1 MRNGIYFDNQSNQK
15 RKPEF
20 RGVSFMWR
28 DSISALDKKRSRILQ
43 AGGRD
48 KIEKQHKSGKLT
60 ARERID
66 MLFDPGTFVEV
77 DNFIESRIDD
87 FGLDKKRV
95 PGDGV
100 VTGYGEINGRTVFVS
115 SEDFTVIG
123 GSLGEYHSM
132 KIARIQDMAYDM
144 KAPIIMIND
153 SGGARIE
160 EGIDSLSGYAN
171 IFLRN
176 TKASGVIP
184 QIAVIVGPCSGGAC
198 YSPAICDY
206 IFMVDKIGKMF
217 ITGPQVVKTV
227 VNEECTVDELGG
239 ASVHATKSGVTHF
252 TYKDEQTCF
261 EGVRKLLSYLPGSY
275 LEKPPVIREKEEST
289 GKKSLLYSL
298 NSLVNRRSRKDE
310 MDRCAELTEIVPDN
324 SRKAYDV
331 LEVITR
337 ICDRDSFFEVQ
348 KDFAKNVVVGYGRI
362 GGRSV
367 GIVAN
372 QPMALAGSLDYD
384 ASDKA
389 ARFIR
394 TCDCYNV
401 PLVVLVDVPAFMP
414 GTAQEHKG
422 IIRHGAKMLYAFSEA
437 TVPKISVIM
446 RKAYGGAYIAMN
458 SKNMGADIVYAWP
471 GAEIAVMGAEG
482 AVNIAFKRAISESEN
497 KEETREHLV
506 QEYKEKFMNPYVAAS
521 RGFVTEVIKP
531 DETRK
536 RLTAALK
543 MLKNKQVAPVPKKH
557 GNIPL

>member
-1 MRNGIYFDNQSNQK
+1 
-15 RKPEF
+15 
-20 RGVSFMWR
+20 MWK
-28 DSISALDKKRSRILQ
+28 DSLHVLDKKRSKILL
-43 AGGRD
+43 AGGND

-60 ARERID
+60 ARERIE
-66 MLFDPGTFVEV
+66 LVFDAGTFVEV

-206 IFMVDKIGKMF
+206 IFMVEDIGKMF

-227 VNEECTVDELGG
+227 TNEECTVEQLGG
-239 ASVHATKSGVTHF
+239 AKVHAEKSGVTHF
-252 TYKDEQTCF
+252 TYKDEQSCF
-261 EGVRKLLSYLPGSY
+261 EGVRQLLSYLPGSY
-275 LEKPPVIREKEEST
+275 LEKAPVIKEDASV
-289 GKKSLLYSL
+289 KKTLVSSL
-298 NSLVNRRSRKDE
+298 NHLLSRRSQTVGS
-310 MDRCAELTEIVPDN
+310 DRCEDLIEIVPDN
-324 SRKAYDV
+324 SRKAYNV
-331 LEVITR
+331 LEVIGR
-337 ICDRDSFFEVQ
+337 ICDKDSFLEVQ

-362 GGRSV
+362 DGQSV

-372 QPMALAGSLDYD
+372 QPLVLAGSLDYD

-394 TCDCYNV
+394 TCDCYNI

-458 SKNMGADIVYAWP
+458 SKNMGADMVYAWP

-482 AVNIAFKRAISESEN
+482 AVNIAFKRAISESRN
-497 KEETREHLV
+497 KEETREQLV

-536 RLTAALK
+536 RLVTALK
-543 MLKNKQVAPVPKKH
+543 MLKNKQVDPVPKKH

>member
-1 MRNGIYFDNQSNQK
+1 MWKDTIHVLDSK
-15 RKPEF
+15 RK
-20 RGVSFMWR
+20 
-28 DSISALDKKRSRILQ
+28 KILQ
-43 AGGRD
+43 AGGHD

-206 IFMVDKIGKMF
+206 IFMVEEIGKMF

-227 VNEECTVDELGG
+227 VNEECTVEQLGG
-239 ASVHATKSGVTHF
+239 AKIHAEKSGVTHF

-261 EGVRKLLSYLPGSY
+261 EGVRQLLSYLPGSY
-275 LEKPPVIREKEEST
+275 LEKAPVIREEGVSS
-289 GKKSLLYSL
+289 KKPLLYTL
-298 NSLVNRRSRKDE
+298 NSLISKKKHPEVS
-310 MDRCAELTEIVPDN
+310 DRCGELTEIVPDN
-324 SRKAYDV
+324 SRKAYNV
-331 LEVITR
+331 LEVIDR
-337 ICDRDSFFEVQ
+337 ICDKDSFLEVQ
-348 KDFAKNVVVGYGRI
+348 RDFAKNVVVGYGRI
-362 GGRSV
+362 DGQSV
-367 GIVAN
+367 GMVAN
-372 QPMALAGSLDYD
+372 QPLVLAGSLDYD

-394 TCDCYNV
+394 TCDCFNI

-482 AVNIAFKRAISESEN
+482 AVNIAFKRKISEAEN
-497 KEETREHLV
+497 KEETREQLV
-506 QEYKEKFMNPYVAAS
+506 QEYKDKFMNPYVAAS

-531 DETRK
+531 DETRS
-536 RLTAALK
+536 RLIAALK
-543 MLKNKQVAPVPKKH
+543 MLKNKKVEPVPKKH

>member
-1 MRNGIYFDNQSNQK
+1 MIK
-15 RKPEF
+15 T
-20 RGVSFMWR
+20 
-28 DSISALDKKRSRILQ
+28 
-43 AGGRD
+43 
-48 KIEKQHKSGKLT
+48 EK
-60 ARERID
+60 
-66 MLFDPGTFVEV
+66 
-77 DNFIESRIDD
+77 
-87 FGLDKKRV
+87 
-95 PGDGV
+95 
-100 VTGYGEINGRTVFVS
+100 
-115 SEDFTVIG
+115 
-123 GSLGEYHSM
+123 
-132 KIARIQDMAYDM
+132 
-144 KAPIIMIND
+144 
-153 SGGARIE
+153 
-160 EGIDSLSGYAN
+160 
-171 IFLRN
+171 
-176 TKASGVIP
+176 
-184 QIAVIVGPCSGGAC
+184 
-198 YSPAICDY
+198 
-206 IFMVDKIGKMF
+206 
-217 ITGPQVVKTV
+217 
-227 VNEECTVDELGG
+227 
-239 ASVHATKSGVTHF
+239 
-252 TYKDEQTCF
+252 
-261 EGVRKLLSYLPGSY
+261 
-275 LEKPPVIREKEEST
+275 EST
-289 GKKSLLYSL
+289 GRKSLLYSL
-298 NSLVNRRSRKDE
+298 NSLVNKKNRQDSI
-310 MDRCAELTEIVPDN
+310 DRCAELVEIVPDN
-324 SRKAYDV
+324 SRKAYNV
-331 LEVITR
+331 LEVIDR

-362 GGRSV
+362 DGQSV

-372 QPMALAGSLDYD
+372 QPMVLAGSLDYD

-531 DETRK
+531 DETK
-536 RLTAALK
+536 RRLVAALK
-543 MLKNKQVAPVPKKH
+543 MLKNKQVEQPAKKH

>member
-1 MRNGIYFDNQSNQK
+1 
-15 RKPEF
+15 
-20 RGVSFMWR
+20 MWK
-28 DSISALDKKRSRILQ
+28 DSISILDRKRNRILQ
-43 AGGRD
+43 AGGHD

-206 IFMVDKIGKMF
+206 IFMVDGIGKMF

-227 VNEECTVDELGG
+227 VNEECTVEELGG
-239 ASVHATKSGVTHF
+239 ASVHASKSGVTHF
-252 TYKDEQTCF
+252 TYTEEKDCF
-261 EGVRKLLSYLPGSY
+261 EGIRKLLSYLPNSY
-275 LEKPPVIREKEEST
+275 LEKAPVIKSEPEST
-289 GKKSLLYSL
+289 GKKSFLYSL
-298 NSLVNRRSRKDE
+298 NSLVNKKNRQDLS
-310 MDRCAELTEIVPDN
+310 DRCHELLDIVPDN

-331 LEVITR
+331 L
-337 ICDRDSFFEVQ
+337 EVQ

-362 GGRSV
+362 DGQSI

-372 QPMALAGSLDYD
+372 QPMCLAGSLDYD

-482 AVNIAFKRAISESEN
+482 AVNIAFKRAINEAEN

-531 DETRK
+531 DETKK
-536 RLTAALK
+536 RLMAALK
-543 MLKNKQVAPVPKKH
+543 MLKNKQVETPRKKH

>member
-1 MRNGIYFDNQSNQK
+1 
-15 RKPEF
+15 
-20 RGVSFMWR
+20 MWK
-28 DSISALDKKRSRILQ
+28 DSISTLDRKRSRILQ
-43 AGGRD
+43 AGGSD
-48 KIEKQHKSGKLT
+48 KIEKQHNSGKLT

-66 MLFDPGTFVEV
+66 LLFDPGTFVEV

-100 VTGYGEINGRTVFVS
+100 ITGYGEINGRTVFVS

-132 KIARIQDMAYDM
+132 KITRIQDMAYDM

-160 EGIDSLSGYAN
+160 EGIDSLSGYAG

-206 IFMVDKIGKMF
+206 IFMVSGIGKMF

-227 VNEECTVDELGG
+227 VNEECTVEELGG
-239 ASVHATKSGVTHF
+239 ASVHATRSGVTHF
-252 TYKDEQTCF
+252 TYEDEKECF
-261 EGVRKLLSYLPGSY
+261 EGVKKLLSYLPSSY
-275 LEKPPVIREKEEST
+275 LKKTPIVKKKEEST
-289 GKKSLLYSL
+289 GRKSLLYSI
-298 NSLVNRRSRKDE
+298 NTLVNRRSGRTGSSV
-310 MDRCAELTEIVPDN
+310 DRCAELTEIVPDN
-324 SRKAYDV
+324 SRKAYNVLDV
-331 LEVITR
+331 IDR
-337 ICDRDSFFEVQ
+337 ICDRESFFEVQ

-362 GGRSV
+362 GGRSI

-384 ASDKA
+384 GSDKA

-394 TCDCYNV
+394 TCDCFNV

-482 AVNIAFKRAISESEN
+482 AVNIAFKRAINESEN
-497 KEETREHLV
+497 KEATREHLV

-536 RLTAALK
+536 RLAAALK
-543 MLKNKQVAPVPKKH
+543 MLKNKQVAPVAKKH

>member
-1 MRNGIYFDNQSNQK
+1 
-15 RKPEF
+15 
-20 RGVSFMWR
+20 MWK
-28 DSISALDKKRSRILQ
+28 DSISVLDRKRSRILQ
-43 AGGRD
+43 AGGSD
-48 KIEKQHKSGKLT
+48 KIEKQHSSGKLT

-66 MLFDPGTFVEV
+66 LLFDPGTFVEV

-160 EGIDSLSGYAN
+160 EGIDSLSGYAG

-206 IFMVDKIGKMF
+206 IFMVNGIGKMF

-227 VNEECTVDELGG
+227 VNEECTVEELGG
-239 ASVHATKSGVTHF
+239 ASVHASKSGVTHF
-252 TYKDEQTCF
+252 TYENEKECF
-261 EGVRKLLSYLPGSY
+261 EGVKKLLSYLPSSY
-275 LEKPPVIREKEEST
+275 LKKTPIIRKKEEST
-289 GKKSLLYSL
+289 GRKSLLYSI
-298 NSLVNRRSRKDE
+298 NTLVNRRSGKQNSNA
-310 MDRCAELTEIVPDN
+310 DRCAELTEIVPDN
-324 SRKAYDV
+324 SRKAYNVLDV
-331 LEVITR
+331 IDR
-337 ICDRDSFFEVQ
+337 ICDRESFFEVQ

-362 GGRSV
+362 GGRSI

-384 ASDKA
+384 GSDKA

-394 TCDCYNV
+394 TCDCFNV

-482 AVNIAFKRAISESEN
+482 AVNIAFKRAINESEN
-497 KEETREHLV
+497 KEATREHLV

-521 RGFVTEVIKP
+521 RGFVTEVIRP

-536 RLTAALK
+536 RLVAALK
-543 MLKNKQVAPVPKKH
+543 MLKNKQVAPVAKKH

>member
-1 MRNGIYFDNQSNQK
+1 
-15 RKPEF
+15 
-20 RGVSFMWR
+20 MWK
-28 DSISALDKKRSRILQ
+28 DSISVLDRKRSRILQ
-43 AGGRD
+43 AGGSD
-48 KIEKQHKSGKLT
+48 KIEKQHSSGKLT

-66 MLFDPGTFVEV
+66 LLFDPGTFVEV

-160 EGIDSLSGYAN
+160 EGIDSLSGYAG

-176 TKASGVIP
+176 TKSSGVIP

-206 IFMVDKIGKMF
+206 IFMVNGIGKMF

-227 VNEECTVDELGG
+227 VNEECTVEELGG
-239 ASVHATKSGVTHF
+239 ASVHASKSGVTHF
-252 TYKDEQTCF
+252 TYENEKECF
-261 EGVRKLLSYLPGSY
+261 EGVKKLLSYLPSSY
-275 LEKPPVIREKEEST
+275 LKKTPIIRKKEEST
-289 GKKSLLYSL
+289 GRKSLLYSI
-298 NSLVNRRSRKDE
+298 NTLVNRRSGKQNSNA
-310 MDRCAELTEIVPDN
+310 DRCAELTEIVPDN
-324 SRKAYDV
+324 SRKAYNVLDV
-331 LEVITR
+331 IDR
-337 ICDRDSFFEVQ
+337 ICDRESFFEVQ

-362 GGRSV
+362 GGRSI

-384 ASDKA
+384 GSDKA

-394 TCDCYNV
+394 TCDCFNV

-482 AVNIAFKRAISESEN
+482 AVNIAFKRAINESEN
-497 KEETREHLV
+497 KEATREHLV

-521 RGFVTEVIKP
+521 RGFVTEVIRP

-536 RLTAALK
+536 RLAAALK
-543 MLKNKQVAPVPKKH
+543 MLKNKQVAPVAKKH

>member
-1 MRNGIYFDNQSNQK
+1 
-15 RKPEF
+15 
-20 RGVSFMWR
+20 
-28 DSISALDKKRSRILQ
+28 
-43 AGGRD
+43 
-48 KIEKQHKSGKLT
+48 
-60 ARERID
+60 
-66 MLFDPGTFVEV
+66 
-77 DNFIESRIDD
+77 
-87 FGLDKKRV
+87 
-95 PGDGV
+95 
-100 VTGYGEINGRTVFVS
+100 
-115 SEDFTVIG
+115 
-123 GSLGEYHSM
+123 
-132 KIARIQDMAYDM
+132 
-144 KAPIIMIND
+144 
-153 SGGARIE
+153 
-160 EGIDSLSGYAN
+160 
-171 IFLRN
+171 
-176 TKASGVIP
+176 
-184 QIAVIVGPCSGGAC
+184 
-198 YSPAICDY
+198 
-206 IFMVDKIGKMF
+206 MF

-239 ASVHATKSGVTHF
+239 ASIHASKSGVTHF

-289 GKKSLLYSL
+289 GRKSLLYSL
-298 NSLVNRRSRKDE
+298 NSLVNRRNRQNDA
-310 MDRCAELTEIVPDN
+310 DRCAELTEIVPDN

-362 GGRSV
+362 DGQSV

-482 AVNIAFKRAISESEN
+482 AVNIAFKRAINESDN

-543 MLKNKQVAPVPKKH
+543 MLKNKQVAPIPKKH

>member
-1 MRNGIYFDNQSNQK
+1 
-15 RKPEF
+15 
-20 RGVSFMWR
+20 MWK
-28 DSISALDKKRSRILQ
+28 DSISALDRKRKRILQ
-43 AGGRD
+43 AGGQDR
-48 KIEKQHKSGKLT
+48 IEKQHKSGKLT

-66 MLFDPGTFVEV
+66 LLFDPGTFVEV

-100 VTGYGEINGRTVFVS
+100 VTGYGEIGGKTVFVS

-206 IFMVDKIGKMF
+206 IFMVEEIGKMF

-227 VNEECTVDELGG
+227 VNETCTVEELGG
-239 ASVHATKSGVTHF
+239 AAVHATKSGVTHF
-252 TYKDEQTCF
+252 TYKDEETCF
-261 EGVRKLLSYLPGSY
+261 EGVRQLLSYLPSSY
-275 LEKPPVIREKEEST
+275 LERPKLVKDKEDTSA
-289 GKKSLLYSL
+289 KKSLLYSL
-298 NSLVNRRSRKDE
+298 NNLVRRNKIE
-310 MDRCAELTEIVPDN
+310 PYDRCEELTEIVPDN
-324 SRKAYDV
+324 SRKAYNV
-331 LEVITR
+331 LEVIDR
-337 ICDRDSFFEVQ
+337 ICDKDSFMEVQ
-348 KDFAKNVVVGYGRI
+348 KEFAKNVVVGHARI

-372 QPMALAGSLDYD
+372 QPMVLAGSLDCD
-384 ASDKA
+384 SSDKA

-394 TCDCYNV
+394 TCDCYNI

-458 SKNMGADIVYAWP
+458 SKNMGADVVYAWP

-482 AVNIAFKRAISESEN
+482 AVNIAFKRTISEAEN
-497 KEETREHLV
+497 KEETREQLV

-531 DETRK
+531 SETRR
-536 RLTAALK
+536 RLMAAMK
-543 MLKNKQVAPVPKKH
+543 MLKNKQVAEIPKKH

>member
-1 MRNGIYFDNQSNQK
+1 
-15 RKPEF
+15 
-20 RGVSFMWR
+20 MWK
-28 DSISALDKKRSRILQ
+28 DSISALEKKRSKMLQ
-43 AGGRD
+43 AGGRER
-48 KIEKQHKSGKLT
+48 IEKQHMSGKLT
-60 ARERID
+60 ARERIEL
-66 MLFDPGTFVEV
+66 LFDEGTFVET
-77 DNFIESRIDD
+77 DNFVESRIDD

-100 VTGYGEINGRTVFVS
+100 ITGYGEIDGRTVFVS

-206 IFMVDKIGKMF
+206 IFMVDGIGKMF

-227 VNEECTVDELGG
+227 VNEDCTVEELGG
-239 ASVHATKSGVTHF
+239 AKIHAEKSGVTHF
-252 TYKDEQTCF
+252 TYADEKSCF
-261 EGVRKLLSYLPGSY
+261 EGIRKLLSYLPSSY
-275 LEKPPVIREKEEST
+275 LEKPPVKRVKEEASA
-289 GKKSLLYSL
+289 KKSLLYSL
-298 NSLVNRRSRKDE
+298 NSLVNRKARQNDA
-310 MDRCAELTEIVPDN
+310 DHCADLTEIVPDN
-324 SRKAYDV
+324 SRKAYNV
-331 LEVITR
+331 LEVIDR
-337 ICDRDSFFEVQ
+337 ICDKGSFLEVQ
-348 KDFAKNVVVGYGRI
+348 KDFAKNSVVGFGRI
-362 GGRSV
+362 GGQSV
-367 GIVAN
+367 GLVAN
-372 QPMALAGSLDYD
+372 QPMVLAGSLDYD
-384 ASDKA
+384 ASDKMS
-389 ARFIR
+389 RFIR
-394 TCDCYNV
+394 TCDCFNI

-422 IIRHGAKMLYAFSEA
+422 IIRHGAKLLYAFSEA
-437 TVPKISVIM
+437 TVPKVSVIM

-458 SKNMGADIVYAWP
+458 SKNMGADVVYAWP

-482 AVNIAFKRAISESEN
+482 AVNISFKRAISESDN
-497 KEETREHLV
+497 QQETREHLV
-506 QEYKEKFMNPYVAAS
+506 EEYKEKFMNPYVAAS
-521 RGFVTEVIKP
+521 RGFVTEVIRP

-536 RLTAALK
+536 RLLSALK
-543 MLKNKQVAPVPKKH
+543 MLSNKSAAPIPKKH

>member
-1 MRNGIYFDNQSNQK
+1 MWKDTIHILDNK
-15 RKPEF
+15 RK
-20 RGVSFMWR
+20 
-28 DSISALDKKRSRILQ
+28 KILQ
-43 AGGRD
+43 AGGHE

-206 IFMVDKIGKMF
+206 IFMVEEIGKMF

-227 VNEECTVDELGG
+227 VNEECTVEQLGG
-239 ASVHATKSGVTHF
+239 AKVHAEKSGVTHF
-252 TYKDEQTCF
+252 TYKDEQGCF
-261 EGVRKLLSYLPGSY
+261 EGVRQLLSYLPGSY
-275 LEKPPVIREKEEST
+275 LEKPPVIREDRASS
-289 GKKSLLYSL
+289 KKPLLYTL
-298 NSLVNRRSRKDE
+298 NSLIGKKKHPEVA
-310 MDRCAELTEIVPDN
+310 DRCVELTEIVPDN
-324 SRKAYDV
+324 SRKAYNV
-331 LEVITR
+331 LEVIDR
-337 ICDRDSFFEVQ
+337 ICDKGSFLEVQ

-362 GGRSV
+362 DGQSV
-367 GIVAN
+367 GMVAN
-372 QPMALAGSLDYD
+372 QPLVLAGSLDYD

-394 TCDCYNV
+394 TCDCFNI

-482 AVNIAFKRAISESEN
+482 AVNIAFKRKIDQAEN
-497 KEETREHLV
+497 KEETREQLV
-506 QEYKEKFMNPYVAAS
+506 QEYKDKFMNPYVAAS

-531 DETRK
+531 DETRS
-536 RLTAALK
+536 RLIAALK
-543 MLKNKQVAPVPKKH
+543 MLKNKKVEPIAKKH